1 MFWKHLKKWGLSLK
15 KGFDLKFFFFSA
27 LLIFSFSLFG
37 NVFFDENVPED
48 FRAKIS
54 EHYKKNNISMNFLI
68 EMPDEKT
75 ISIVAENGFVKTLPI
90 SEITADDVVN
100 LMDEMVRVVYE
111 KEENSGNNAE
121 NSEQLEKIRTLSA
134 KEKEEFTK
142 KFYENENREERGE
155 KPSKIINHGIKVA
168 DNIEFFP
175 WTQKSDR
182 FGISLF
188 ATSEERWAFGIK
200 GSVGVSFV
208 RFGLRFKKGI
218 NIRIADDSVPWES
231 YGLNIQ
237 FDILNIYGL
246 RFSTAFEIAL
256 YTVKSIPFHR
266 EFFIFR
272 IAYRIKWF
280 EVATSFNVTPSIV
293 ELGLWGERREM
304 DRYNFLM
311 SLGAVF

>member
-1 MFWKHLKKWGLSLK
+1 MFSKHPKKWDLSLK
-15 KGFDLKFFFFSA
+15 RRFDLKFCLFLA
-27 LLIFSFSLFG
+27 TLIFSFSLLG
-37 NVFFDENVPED
+37 NVFFDENIPED
-48 FRAKIS
+48 FRARIS
-54 EHYKKNNISMNFLI
+54 EHYKKNNIPLNFLI

-75 ISIVAENGFVKTLPI
+75 IAIVAESGFVKTLPI

-100 LMDEMVRVVYE
+100 IMDEMVTVIYE
-111 KEENSGNNAE
+111 KGDVPENVAT
-121 NSEQLEKIRTLSA
+121 NSDQLDKIRSLSSQ
-134 KEKEEFTK
+134 EKEEFK
-142 KFYENENREERGE
+142 RKFYEKENDGKNDE

-182 FGISLF
+182 FGISFF
-188 ATSEERWAFGIK
+188 ATSEERWAFGVK

-218 NIRIADDSVPWES
+218 NIRLANDSIPWES
-231 YGLNIQ
+231 YSLNIQ
-237 FDILNIYGL
+237 FDLLNLYNV

-266 EFFIFR
+266 EFFVFR

-280 EVATSFNVTPSIV
+280 EIGTSFNVTPSTV
-293 ELGLWGERREM
+293 ELGLEGERRDM

-311 SLGAVF
+311 SLGFVF

>member
-1 MFWKHLKKWGLSLK
+1 M
-15 KGFDLKFFFFSA
+15 KFFLFLA
-27 LLIFSFSLFG
+27 ALIFSFSLFG

-48 FRAKIS
+48 FRARIS
-54 EHYKKNNISMNFLI
+54 EHYKKNSIQMNFLI

-90 SEITADDVVN
+90 SEITVDDVIN
-100 LMDEMVRVVYE
+100 LMEEMVRVVYKKDENPE
-111 KEENSGNNAE
+111 KANEK
-121 NSEQLEKIRTLSA
+121 SEQLEKIKQLSQH
-134 KEKEEFTK
+134 EKEEFK
-142 KFYENENREERGE
+142 EKFYENEGDTEKGE
-155 KPSKIINHGIKVA
+155 KPSKFINHGIKVA
-168 DNIEFFP
+168 ENVEFLP
-175 WTQKSDR
+175 WVQKSDR
-182 FGISLF
+182 FGISIF
-188 ATSEERWAFGIK
+188 ATSEERWAFGVK
-200 GSVGVSFV
+200 ASVGVSFL

-218 NIRIADDSVPWES
+218 NLRLSDNSIHWES

-237 FDILNIYGL
+237 VDLLNIYNV

-256 YTVKSIPFHR
+256 YTVNMIPFHR

-280 EVATSFNVTPSIV
+280 EVAASFNVTPSTV
-293 ELGLWGERREM
+293 ELGLDGERMEM

>member
-1 MFWKHLKKWGLSLK
+1 MA
-15 KGFDLKFFFFSA
+15 A
-27 LLIFSFSLFG
+27 LFFSFSLFG

-54 EHYKKNNISMNFLI
+54 EHYKKNNIPMNFLI

-111 KEENSGNNAE
+111 KEEKSENNAADQD
-121 NSEQLEKIRTLSA
+121 QLDKIRTLSSQ
-134 KEKEEFTK
+134 EKEEFK
-142 KFYENENREERGE
+142 RKFYEKENEGGKDE

-168 DNIEFFP
+168 ENIEFFP

-218 NIRIADDSVPWES
+218 NIHLADESIPWES

-237 FDILNIYGL
+237 FDILNLYNV

-280 EVATSFNVTPSIV
+280 EIGTSFNVTPSTV
-293 ELGLWGERREM
+293 ELGLWGRRREM

-311 SLGAVF
+311 SLGFVF

>member
-1 MFWKHLKKWGLSLK
+1 MFWKRLKKWDLSLE
-15 KGFDLKFFFFSA
+15 KGSDLKFFFFFA
-27 LLIFSFSLFG
+27 VLIFLFPLSG
-37 NVFFDENVPED
+37 NVFFDENIPED

-54 EHYKKNNISMNFLI
+54 EHYKKNSIPLNFLI

-75 ISIVAENGFVKTLPI
+75 VAIVAESGFVKTLPI

-100 LMDEMVRVVYE
+100 IMDEMVTVIYE
-111 KEENSGNNAE
+111 KGDVPENVASK
-121 NSEQLEKIRTLSA
+121 SEQLDKIRTLSSQ
-134 KEKEEFTK
+134 EKEEFK
-142 KFYENENREERGE
+142 RKFYENENDGGHDE
-155 KPSKIINHGIKVA
+155 KPSKILNHGIKIT

-175 WTQKSDR
+175 WIQKSDR

-188 ATSEERWAFGIK
+188 ATSEERWAFGVK

-218 NIRIADDSVPWES
+218 NIRLANDSIPWES
-231 YGLNIQ
+231 YSLNIQ

-280 EVATSFNVTPSIV
+280 EVATSFNVTPSAV
-293 ELGLWGERREM
+293 ELGLEGEKREM

>member
-1 MFWKHLKKWGLSLK
+1 MA
-15 KGFDLKFFFFSA
+15 A
-27 LLIFSFSLFG
+27 LFFSFSLFG

-54 EHYKKNNISMNFLI
+54 EHYKKNNIPMNFLI

-111 KEENSGNNAE
+111 KEEKSENNAADQD
-121 NSEQLEKIRTLSA
+121 QLDKIRTLSSQ
-134 KEKEEFTK
+134 EKEEFK
-142 KFYENENREERGE
+142 RKFYEKENEGVKDE

-168 DNIEFFP
+168 ENIEFFP

-218 NIRIADDSVPWES
+218 KIHLADESIPWES
-231 YGLNIQ
+231 YSLNIQ
-237 FDILNIYGL
+237 FDILNLYNV

-280 EVATSFNVTPSIV
+280 EVGTSFNVTPSTV
-293 ELGLWGERREM
+293 ELGLWGRRREM

-311 SLGAVF
+311 SLGFVF

>member
-1 MFWKHLKKWGLSLK
+1 M
-15 KGFDLKFFFFSA
+15 KFFFFLAA
-27 LLIFSFSLFG
+27 LFFSFSLFG

-54 EHYKKNNISMNFLI
+54 EHYKKNNIPMNFLI

-111 KEENSGNNAE
+111 KEEKSENNAADQD
-121 NSEQLEKIRTLSA
+121 QLDKIRTLSSQ
-134 KEKEEFTK
+134 EKEEFK
-142 KFYENENREERGE
+142 RKFYEKENEGGKDE

-168 DNIEFFP
+168 ENIEFFP

-218 NIRIADDSVPWES
+218 NIHLADESIPWES
-231 YGLNIQ
+231 YSLNIQ
-237 FDILNIYGL
+237 FDILNLYNV

-280 EVATSFNVTPSIV
+280 EVGTSFNVTPSTV
-293 ELGLWGERREM
+293 ELGLWGRRREM

-311 SLGAVF
+311 SLGFVF